1 MLERMT
7 SPRSPGY
14 SGAPLVKELGIKA
27 GRSVFITG
35 APEDYLQCLEP
46 LPACVTFPKRLSPAV
61 NIAHLF
67 TTKKD
72 ELIKHLGSFRN
83 VLDPEAVIW
92 VSWPKKASRVVTEVT
107 EDTVRRVAL
116 PLGLV
121 DVKVCAVTDIWSGLK
136 LVVRKG
142 LR

>member
-1 MLERMT
+1 MT

-14 SGAPLVKELGIKA
+14 SGAPLVKKLGIKA
-27 GRSVFITG
+27 GSSVFIAG
-35 APEDYLQCLEP
+35 APEDYLQFLEP
-46 LPACVTFPKRLSPAV
+46 LPADVTFPKRLSPAV

-67 TTKKD
+67 TTKKA
-72 ELIKHLGSFRN
+72 ELIKHLGLFRN

-92 VSWPKKASRVVTEVT
+92 VSWPKKASKVATEVT
-107 EDTVRRVAL
+107 GDAIRRVAL

-121 DVKVCAVTDIWSGLK
+121 DVKVCAVTDVWSGLK